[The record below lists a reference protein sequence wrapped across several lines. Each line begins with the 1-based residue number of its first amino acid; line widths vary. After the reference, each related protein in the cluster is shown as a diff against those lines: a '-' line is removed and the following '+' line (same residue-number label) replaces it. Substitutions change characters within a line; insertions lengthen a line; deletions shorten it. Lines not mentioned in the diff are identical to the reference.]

1 VRPLMSQYVTRLLN
15 CLEDRGF
22 AGSFLMML
30 SDGALTTVD
39 QASRFPIRLVE
50 GGPAGGVALAAHVAR
65 DVGSSKTLSL
75 DIGGTTAKICFIE
88 KGSPKTNRHFE
99 VARAWRDI
107 KGSGLPVKV
116 PTVELVEIGAGGGS
130 IAKVDKLGRLRV
142 GPTSAGSEPGPA
154 SYSRGGTS
162 PTVTD
167 AHLLI
172 KNISANGFAD
182 GLFKLDVALAHEVI
196 SNQLQLPLE
205 MDSAEQTAA
214 GVVELADETMANA
227 ARIHGVEL
235 GLDVSEFDLL
245 VSGGG
250 GGLHGARIAEKLGI
264 GRVIIPENA
273 GVGSAIGF
281 LRSVAAFE
289 SAISVVE
296 TMDAIDASDLS
307 KRIENTKAYVR
318 NIVEEIVEPKHV
330 SCNAVAEL
338 RYQGQGLEV
347 ALPLAGHDGLDL
359 DDLVRRF
366 EQRYREI
373 VGFTLPQ
380 IPIELISI
388 SVRAFEVR
396 EKSVTKVAEQ
406 SKRQTDECYREVYDQ
421 HSNEFLTHR
430 VVERRDLGTQCL
442 HGPLI
447 ITEPQTSTLVKSGW
461 KVQQSISGHL
471 VLERKAS

>member
-1 VRPLMSQYVTRLLN
+1 
-15 CLEDRGF
+15 
-22 AGSFLMML
+22 
-30 SDGALTTVD
+30 
-39 QASRFPIRLVE
+39 
-50 GGPAGGVALAAHVAR
+50 
-65 DVGSSKTLSL
+65 
-75 DIGGTTAKICFIE
+75 
-88 KGSPKTNRHFE
+88 
-99 VARAWRDI
+99 
-107 KGSGLPVKV
+107 
-116 PTVELVEIGAGGGS
+116 
-130 IAKVDKLGRLRV
+130 
-142 GPTSAGSEPGPA
+142 
-154 SYSRGGTS
+154 
-162 PTVTD
+162 VTD

-421 HSNEFLTHR
+421 HSKEFLTHR